1 MTTALI
7 GSTGFVGS
15 HILRQIP
22 VQAVYH
28 SRTIPEIRGRHYDLI
43 ICAGVRAEKWK
54 ANLDPVADRAGIAAL
69 TEHLLRASCQR
80 LVLISTVD
88 VYPNPIG
95 VDEDSPIDPAQAS
108 PYGRHRYE
116 LELLLSARFPT
127 TIIRLPGLFGSG
139 LKKNILFDLLNNHQ
153 VEKIQPRSVFQFYN
167 LENLA
172 ADLRWAIESQL
183 TLVNFATQPIETAE
197 LVREVFGRELPERPS
212 QPVIHYD
219 IRTRHAECFG
229 RRDGYLYGKRDILD
243 DLTRFV
249 ASYPTQ
255 RAAA

>member
-15 HILRQIP
+15 HLLRKMPIEDT
-22 VQAVYH
+22 YN
-28 SRTIPEIRGRHYDLI
+28 SRTIAEIRGRHYDLI
-43 ICAGVRAEKWK
+43 LCAGVRAEKWK
-54 ANLDPVADRAGIAAL
+54 ANQDPAADRAGIAAL

-80 LVLISTVD
+80 LVLFSTID
-88 VYPNPIG
+88 VYPNPVG
-95 VDEDSPIDPAQAS
+95 VDEDSPIDASAAS

-116 LELLLSARFPT
+116 LEQMLSARFRT
-127 TIIRLPGLFGSG
+127 TVIRLPGLFGSG
-139 LKKNILFDLLNNHQ
+139 LKKNIIFDLLNNNQ

-172 ADLRWAIESQL
+172 DDLRWAIESEL

-197 LVREVFGRELPERPS
+197 LVREVFGRELPEQPS
-212 QPVIHYD
+212 LPVAHYD
-219 IRTRHAECFG
+219 MRTRHDDCFG
-229 RRDGYLYGKRDILD
+229 RRDGYLYGKREILD

-249 ASYPTQ
+249 AGYPRY